1 MSDDA
6 GDPPGEESG
15 GQAPRT
21 GQGRRGPG
29 RRPAKPAPEGRS
41 RIAFEFPK
49 PVMDQL
55 ERVRVKSGS
64 SSANEAVRRA
74 LIVMERHLDE
84 KALGS
89 NAIYERPDGNRIEM
103 VFV

>member
-1 MSDDA
+1 
-6 GDPPGEESG
+6 
-15 GQAPRT
+15 
-21 GQGRRGPG
+21 
-29 RRPAKPAPEGRS
+29 
-41 RIAFEFPK
+41 
-49 PVMDQL
+49 MDQL